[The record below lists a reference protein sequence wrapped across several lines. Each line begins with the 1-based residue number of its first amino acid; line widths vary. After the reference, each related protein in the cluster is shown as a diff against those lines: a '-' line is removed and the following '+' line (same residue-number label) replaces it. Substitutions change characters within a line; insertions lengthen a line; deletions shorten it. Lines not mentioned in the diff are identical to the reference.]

1 MRRRVLVT
9 GGAGQVG
16 LELAAA
22 GWPDDVELDLP
33 GRNALDLTSSASIAD
48 FLAANRFDCVI
59 NSAAWTAVDA
69 AEDQVADCFLANSQG
84 PAWLAEATH
93 KAGIPLIHV
102 STDYV
107 FDGTLERAYKEN
119 DPVGPAGVYGA
130 SKLAGEYAVRM
141 GNPRSIVLRTAWV
154 LSRHRA
160 NFLKTM
166 LRLGAE
172 RDELNVVADQVGCP
186 TSARDIAGA
195 LKVIALRHMEDIA
208 APAGVYHFV
217 NAGKATWY
225 ELATTIFALA
235 SRDGQ
240 KEPKVNAIATSAF
253 PTRARRPANS
263 RLDCARIAADFGI
276 EPRPWRE
283 AVEEIL
289 GELLEDAK
297 NSGKPTL

>member
-1 MRRRVLVT
+1 MARRVLVT

-22 GWPDDVELDLP
+22 NWPDDVELDLP
-33 GRNALDLTSSASIAD
+33 GRDQLDLTSPDSISAYFAV
-48 FLAANRFDCVI
+48 NRFDCVI

-69 AEDQVADCFLANSQG
+69 AEDQVADCFMANAQG

-93 KAGIPLIHV
+93 KAGIPLIQV

-107 FDGTLERAYKEN
+107 FDGSLDRPYREN
-119 DPVGPAGVYGA
+119 DPVGPAGAYGA

-141 GNPRSIVLRTAWV
+141 GNPRSVVLRTAWV

-172 RDELNVVADQVGCP
+172 RDELGVVADQIGCP
-186 TSARDIAGA
+186 TSARDIAA
-195 LKVIALRHMEDIA
+195 TLKTIALRHMADPS

-217 NAGKATWY
+217 NAGEASWH
-225 ELATTIFALA
+225 ELAKTIFAEA
-235 SRDGQ
+235 SRYGR
-240 KEPKVNAIATSAF
+240 KEPKVNGIATSAY

-263 RLDCARIAADFGI
+263 RLDCAKIGTDFGVQ
-276 EPRPWRE
+276 PRPWQE
-283 AVEEIL
+283 AVAQII
-289 GELLEDAK
+289 GELLEDAA
-297 NSGKPTL
+297 NSGKQTS